1 MNITRRTLFL
11 CAVGFTLAACQTLPE
26 TPVDDAMDDMA
37 EEVAEPVTPAEPPA
51 PIVYGNFTKD
61 QLNRTILNELGGQRG
76 HLPEAAEDYYS
87 LAIETRDLSIIRRAA
102 QFAAATND
110 GPRVVELSRL
120 WIERDPSAQEPH
132 LLIAYQLLE
141 QGRMEEA
148 MRHIGEVL
156 ALGGN
161 VDFTTIT
168 SRTQY
173 LPPQARNQLIES
185 FLELHAQF
193 PERRAVHYSLIQLLE
208 QSDRA
213 EEAMTQLLEYRERHG
228 NSSRIMLLQAQLLL
242 KLGRVDDAVGVLAAG
257 IEAYPENRLL
267 RFNYGRILVQT
278 ERLVEAREQFALLA
292 VMAPD
297 DNETLYSLALLD
309 LELNAPDSAKTLLN
323 KLLQANYRVNEAHYY
338 LGYIG
343 QTEGTNAEAIEH
355 FKQVGTDYVNYLN
368 AQRQAIRL
376 MVEEGELEAAHEWVS
391 TVAAGNPELE
401 LMLVSVET
409 DALMNAGHQELAETL
424 LSTNIEK
431 HPGNVDLLFARALL
445 SEQMGDMAK
454 SEADLRR
461 IIELQPTDARALN
474 HLGYTL
480 ADRTTRYDEALGLL
494 QRAIAA
500 SPEDPAIIDSLGWVL
515 FKLGR
520 YEESLSNLQKA
531 FEVFPDPEVAA
542 HLGEVLWVMGRQ
554 RDANRI
560 WDASLRDNP
569 GSDIL
574 LRTIERLRSR
584 QGS

>member
-1 MNITRRTLFL
+1 MNMTRRTLFL

-26 TPVDDAMDDMA
+26 APAVDDAIADTVEQNPA
-37 EEVAEPVTPAEPPA
+37 PVEPPP

-76 HLPEAAEDYYS
+76 YLPEAAEDYYG
-87 LAIETRDLSIIRRAA
+87 LAIETRDLAIIRRAA
-102 QFAAATND
+102 QFAAASND
-110 GPRVVELSRL
+110 GPRVTELSRL
-120 WIERDPSAQEPH
+120 WIERDPGAQEPH

-141 QGRMEEA
+141 QGSMDEA
-148 MRHIGEVL
+148 MHHIGEVL
-156 ALGGN
+156 TLGGN

-173 LPPQARNQLIES
+173 LPPQARSQLIDS
-185 FLELHAQF
+185 FVELHAQF

-213 EEAMTQLLEYRERHG
+213 EEAMAQLLEYRERHG

-242 KLGRVDDAVGVLAAG
+242 KLGRVEDAVSVLAAG

-278 ERLVEAREQFALLA
+278 ERLEDAREQFSLLA

-309 LELNAPDSAKTLLN
+309 LELESVESAKTLLN

-343 QTEGTNAEAIEH
+343 QTEGNNSEAIEH
-355 FKQVGTDYVNYLN
+355 FKQVGADYTNFLN

-376 MVEEGELEAAHEWVS
+376 MVLEGQLDAAHEWVGS
-391 TVAAGNPELE
+391 VAAGKPELE

-409 DALMNAGHQELAETL
+409 DALMSTGHLEQAETL
-424 LSTNIEK
+424 LSSSIEK
-431 HPGNVDLLFARALL
+431 HPENVDLLFARALL
-445 SEQMGDMAK
+445 SEQMGDMPK

-461 IIELQPTDARALN
+461 IIELQPEDARALN

-480 ADRTTRYDEALGLL
+480 ADRTTRYEEALGLL
-494 QRAIAA
+494 ERAIAA
-500 SPEDPAIIDSLGWVL
+500 SPEDPAIMDSVGWAL
-515 FKLGR
+515 FKVGR
-520 YEESLSNLQKA
+520 YEEALSYLQKA

-542 HLGEVLWVMGRQ
+542 HLGEVLWSMGHQ

-569 GSDIL
+569 DSEIL
-574 LRTIERLRSR
+574 RRTTERLRAR